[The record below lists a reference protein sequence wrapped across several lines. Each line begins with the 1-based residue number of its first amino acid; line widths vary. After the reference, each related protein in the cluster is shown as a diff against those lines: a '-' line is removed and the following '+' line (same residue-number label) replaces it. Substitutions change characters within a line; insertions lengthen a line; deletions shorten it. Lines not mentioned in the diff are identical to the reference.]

1 MTPAKDNDPSN
12 QLRDEIINGKLVVKA
27 KSGNLIWNVLFYTF
41 VKIGFCKQAF
51 HNTAYSVQLP
61 YIAGL
66 SL

>member
-1 MTPAKDNDPSN
+1 MTPAEDNDPSN

-27 KSGNLIWNVLFYTF
+27 KSGNQIWNVLYTF
-41 VKIGFCKQAF
+41 FKIGFCKQAF

-61 YIAGL
+61 YIAGH